1 MVRIPRMALA
11 GLFLLVA
18 ACGAERDLSAP
29 APLEGAATAASSAST
44 PFAAEVLP
52 EPTPPDPVPT
62 TSATPEATPPPV
74 AGTESLETRF
84 PSAAAAVES
93 ASERVGVAVLTP
105 DARTY
110 LGGDGGT
117 FALVSVVKLPVMI
130 AALQRAQL
138 EERPLTTEE
147 RRLLRLAIE
156 VSSNSA
162 TDVLWR
168 SLGGGT
174 GVAALIE
181 PLGVSGIEYAADGQ
195 WGDSRGSALAVAE
208 LVALL
213 LDEESALSA
222 DARAEAL
229 DLLESVVW
237 DQRWGASTG
246 VDLSAGGG
254 ATLAIKNGWYP
265 EPAGWLLNSAGA
277 ITISDASGEASVH
290 VVVVL
295 TEGARTQ
302 TEGVRTIEAIAS
314 AINHTIVPPALV
326 VAPEP
331 RTFSPSPPP
340 DAFASEVEPGE
351 ADVEETPVPEADA
364 PQPTVALVAFAQSAD
379 VLVPANA
386 VLLGSEVAGTQLSL
400 WYEVVAADAEEL
412 VAVYAGSMVEFGW
425 LELAGPPSVVLS
437 KGGGGRWV
445 GLSTFP
451 SGTAGSRLVQVT
463 ISPFPSTL
471 GAGLGSTVTP

>member
-44 PFAAEVLP
+44 PSAAEVLA
-52 EPTPPDPVPT
+52 EPTPPDPVPI

-84 PSAAAAVES
+84 PSAAAAVQS

-117 FALVSVVKLPVMI
+117 FALASVVKLPVMVAI
-130 AALQRAQL
+130 LQRAQI
-138 EERPLTTEE
+138 EERPLTIEE

-162 TDVLWR
+162 TDALWR

-174 GVAALIE
+174 GVAALVE

-213 LDEESALSA
+213 LE
-222 DARAEAL
+222 
-229 DLLESVVW
+229 
-237 DQRWGASTG
+237 
-246 VDLSAGGG
+246 
-254 ATLAIKNGWYP
+254 
-265 EPAGWLLNSAGA
+265 LN
-277 ITISDASGEASVH
+277 
-290 VVVVL
+290 
-295 TEGARTQ
+295 
-302 TEGVRTIEAIAS
+302 
-314 AINHTIVPPALV
+314 
-326 VAPEP
+326 
-331 RTFSPSPPP
+331 
-340 DAFASEVEPGE
+340 
-351 ADVEETPVPEADA
+351 
-364 PQPTVALVAFAQSAD
+364 
-379 VLVPANA
+379 
-386 VLLGSEVAGTQLSL
+386 
-400 WYEVVAADAEEL
+400 
-412 VAVYAGSMVEFGW
+412 
-425 LELAGPPSVVLS
+425 
-437 KGGGGRWV
+437 
-445 GLSTFP
+445 
-451 SGTAGSRLVQVT
+451 
-463 ISPFPSTL
+463 
-471 GAGLGSTVTP
+471 